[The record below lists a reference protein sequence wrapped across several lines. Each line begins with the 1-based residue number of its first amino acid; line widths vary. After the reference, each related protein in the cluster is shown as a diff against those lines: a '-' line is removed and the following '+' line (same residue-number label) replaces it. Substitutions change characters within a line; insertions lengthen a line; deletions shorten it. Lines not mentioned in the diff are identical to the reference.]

1 MNVNFLDS
9 PAAFRQWLEE
19 HHDSATELWVGFHKK
34 GSGKASL
41 TYAEALDEALCFGWI
56 DAVRKSL
63 GETSY
68 TIRFTPRK
76 QGSIWSNVNIKHVER
91 LMAAGRMQP
100 PGLKAFQARD
110 PAKSGIYLYENEARE
125 LSADLEERFKADP
138 TAWEFFQSQAPSYQR
153 TIKGWIMAGKKEET
167 RASRLSKVIEAS
179 AQGRRV

>member
-1 MNVNFLDS
+1 MDVRFLDS
-9 PAAFRQWLEE
+9 PAAFRQWLEAN
-19 HHDSATELWVGFHKK
+19 HRSATELWIGFHKK
-34 GSGKASL
+34 GSGKAGI

-76 QGSIWSNVNIKHVER
+76 QGSIWSNVNIQHVER
-91 LMAAGRMQP
+91 LTAAGRMQP
-100 PGLKAFQARD
+100 SGIKAFEARD
-110 PAKSGIYLYENEARE
+110 PARSGVYLYENEARE
-125 LSADLEERFKADP
+125 LSADLEERFKASP
-138 TAWEFFQSQAPSYQR
+138 KAWELFQAQAPSYQR